1 MTIYKNFKISACF
14 QGFET
19 NENWK
24 DREERGKFW
33 VYVTNMDT
41 KEKARFTF
49 WDSLANAE
57 KCVDVLGDD
66 DTLSAFYCFVSDA
79 LSGCNTFSDF
89 CGEFGY
95 NEDSRSAYRIYAA
108 CKRAFK
114 SWARVSGMD
123 EGETCDFLNEL
134 QEIAG

>member
-33 VYVTNMDT
+33 VYVTNTDT
-41 KEKARFTF
+41 KEQARFTF

-57 KCVDVLGDD
+57 KGVNVLDD
-66 DTLSAFYCFVSDA
+66 ESTLEAFYCFVSDA
-79 LSGCNTFSDF
+79 LSGYNTFSDF
-89 CGEFGY
+89 CGEFGC

>member
-1 MTIYKNFKISACF
+1 MTTYKNFKINAKF
-14 QGFET
+14 QGFEP
-19 NENWK
+19 NKAWEDDK
-24 DREERGKFW
+24 PRRKFF
-33 VYVTNMDT
+33 VYVTNTDT
-41 KEKARFTF
+41 NAKTCFTF
-49 WDSLANAE
+49 WDSIASVENGAKALDEYN
-57 KCVDVLGDD
+57 
-66 DTLSAFYCFVSDA
+66 TLNAFYCFVSDA
-79 LSGCNTFSDF
+79 LSGYNTFSDF

-95 NEDSRSAYRIYAA
+95 DEDSRSAYRIYTA

>member
-1 MTIYKNFKISACF
+1 MTTYKNFKINARF

-49 WDSLANAE
+49 WDSLRNTE
-57 KCVDVLGDD
+57 RGVVLDGDELL
-66 DTLSAFYCFVSDA
+66 TAFYFFVSDA
-79 LSGCNTFSDF
+79 MAGAESFHDF
-89 CGEFGY
+89 CGDFGY
-95 NEDSRSAYRIYAA
+95 NEDSRSAYRIYTA

-123 EGETCDFLNEL
+123 ESATCDFLNEL

>member
-1 MTIYKNFKISACF
+1 MTIYKNFKISAKF
-14 QGFET
+14 QGVEVNKTFGTEPNT
-19 NENWK
+19 K
-24 DREERGKFW
+24 YF
-33 VYVTNMDT
+33 VYVTNT
-41 KEKARFTF
+41 ETGAKTRFTF
-49 WDSLANAE
+49 WDSVANT
-57 KCVDVLGDD
+57 KNGITTLGDD
-66 DTLSAFYCFVSDA
+66 SALTAFYCFVSDA